1 MDFSF
6 CISLSLHYFCQKFGV
21 IKRLS
26 HIIRI
31 VLWTLIGFIAG
42 LYILLRIP
50 AIQNYLGDIAAN
62 MLSEKIGSKVE
73 VGRLDIGLNRITMD
87 DVQIYD
93 QKSHKMLGATR
104 LSAKVEIL
112 PLLKGD
118 ISIASAQIF
127 GLKLNLY
134 RQTPSTPLNCQYALD
149 SLSSKKDDEPKRLN
163 LSIRSLIV
171 RNGMVRYDCLSAPK
185 KDTFDPAHLYM
196 TDMSGHFILNH
207 LTDDDIDLSVKKL
220 SFKEQSGLNLCSMSF
235 DLTANREQANVNE
248 LQMALPNTTLA
259 FNDVTVK
266 FKDENGQPD
275 QNAISYSGSIA
286 PSEIQPSDFSFLQ
299 SSLADYTSP
308 VNLSARFDGTKE
320 GINVKGLNVSSPDY
334 HIQIQSDL
342 VWRNGDTPS
351 WDAHISQA
359 SFHAGS
365 TIEMLR
371 DMGMKASFPVE
382 IEKLGTTSFQG
393 ELHSA
398 PGRFNG
404 DGHLAT
410 DAGAADV
417 LFEHDGTRFSSHVKT
432 ESFDMTGLIADIPL
446 GVVSADMQ
454 LNGSW
459 PVSQDM
465 ALTANGKIN
474 RLDYDGHQFQ
484 NVDIDGT
491 YQHQRFEGML
501 SMESPDGDISF
512 DGTVNMSGQPL
523 TAKMEAQVRHF
534 SPAAFGLNAQ
544 MPGHLYDFDVTADIK
559 GNHLR
564 DLSGTADIRNFK
576 MKTADSEFSFQ
587 NFSIYSNHEGG
598 TDVLRLRSDFANID
612 AEGRFDPFTLSQSMA
627 HIIGDQL
634 PASPFKKSATVTTTQ
649 NELTLT
655 ADVFDSEWLKQLF
668 NIPLDI
674 NEPLHLTG
682 SIIDREKKI
691 DLYCDAPD
699 IAYNGKRYTNG
710 NIDIRTKSDTLFA
723 DMRVKRLKDNGK
735 TLDLGIHAT
744 ASNNDVRSQ
753 LAFND
758 HGGAR
763 GLEGELDANTQFFQ
777 NEAGHW
783 TAHVKVHESDI
794 HIGKTSW
801 TIQPSDIVYSKEQL
815 IIDHFSMQNDEQHI
829 SVGGIIRPQH
839 QDTIKIDLKDVDLK
853 YMSSVLNVKNVEFG
867 GSATGIGYLTSVYEN
882 PTAKMNLH
890 VDRFT
895 FADGTFGNLDTDI
908 SWKKSDNKLC
918 FDAFADNGTDSNT
931 KIDGDINLASSSL
944 NLDIKPNGTKIDFL
958 EKYCGS
964 FLRDVEAQVYGN
976 VRLVGTFKE
985 PNLEGRVVARGDVG
999 VKPLYTTYTMM
1010 NDTIT
1015 LTPDHI
1021 YFNND
1026 TLNDRHG
1033 HLALLNGA
1041 VNHQHLG
1048 RWTFD
1053 LHVHADNLLAYD
1065 HQDFD
1070 GSTFCGTVYGTG
1082 DCQINGRSGEVVI
1095 DINATPE
1102 KNTVFYYNV
1111 SSPDALK
1118 KQEFIHWNDVTEE
1131 RRAFTTRDV
1140 IPDDYNDENEEPTYD
1155 LHSDLHMNML
1165 INATPDATLR
1175 LLMNAESGDY
1185 IALNGSGVLKAN
1197 YFNKGSFNIYGN
1209 YEVEGGTYKM
1219 TIQNLIKKEF
1229 QFQPGGTISFGGD
1242 PYDAP
1247 LDLQA
1252 MYTVNGVSLSDLSI
1266 GNRFT
1271 SNNIR
1276 VNCLMNIKGTANA
1289 PSVDFD
1295 MEMPTISSDAQQMV
1309 RSLINSEEE
1318 LNQQVIYLLTI
1329 GRFYSQDNTTM
1340 NEGAQSQTSL
1350 AMQSLLSGTISQQI
1364 NSVLNSFINNNN
1376 WNFGANIS
1384 TGDEGWNNAEYE
1396 GLLSGRLLNNRLLIN
1411 GQFGYRDNANATTSF
1426 IGDFDVR
1433 YLLFPN
1439 GNFAVRVYNQTN
1451 DRYFTKNS
1459 LNTQG
1464 LGLIMKKDF
1473 NGWRDLIGRKPKKA
1487 PPQPSKTK

>member
-1 MDFSF
+1 MLFSF
-6 CISLSLHYFCQKFGV
+6 CISLGLHYFCQKFGV

-50 AIQNYLGDIAAN
+50 AVQNYLGDVAAN

-93 QKSHKMLGATR
+93 QKSHKMIGATR

-112 PLLKGD
+112 PLLKGEVS
-118 ISIASAQIF
+118 ISSAQVF
-127 GLKLNLY
+127 GMKMNLY
-134 RQTPSTPLNCQYALD
+134 RQTPSSPLNCQYALD
-149 SLSSKKDDEPKRLN
+149 SLRSKKEEPSQLN

-171 RNGMVRYDCLSAPK
+171 RNGMVRYDCLSAPQ
-185 KDTFDPAHLYM
+185 KDTFDPAHLYL
-196 TDMSGHFILNH
+196 TDLSGHFILSQ
-207 LTDDDIDLSVKKL
+207 LTNDNIDLSVKKL

-235 DLTANREQANVNE
+235 ELTADKQKAKVKE
-248 LQMALPNTTLA
+248 LQMALPNTTLEL
-259 FNDVTVK
+259 NDVTVNYQQK
-266 FKDENGQPD
+266 GDGIN
-275 QNAISYSGSIA
+275 YSGNIA
-286 PSEIQPSDFSFLQ
+286 PSVIQPSDFSFLQ
-299 SSLADYTSP
+299 SSLTDYTSP
-308 VNLSARFDGTKE
+308 VNLSAKFE
-320 GINVKGLNVSSPDY
+320 GNKDLINVAGLNISSTDY
-334 HIQIQSDL
+334 QIQVQSDL
-342 VWRNGDTPS
+342 SWRNGETPS
-351 WDAHISQA
+351 LDAHITQA

-365 TIEMLR
+365 TLEILR
-371 DMGMKASFPVE
+371 DMGMKATIPVQL
-382 IEKLGTTSFQG
+382 EKLGSTSFQG
-393 ELHSA
+393 DLHSSPRA
-398 PGRFNG
+398 FIGKG
-404 DGHLAT
+404 ELT
-410 DAGAADV
+410 TEAGTADMS
-417 LFEHDGTRFSSHVKT
+417 FEHDGNSFASHIKT
-432 ESFDMTGLIADIPL
+432 EAFNMTGLLADIPL

-454 LNGSW
+454 VNGSW
-459 PVSQDM
+459 PFSQDM
-465 ALTANGKIN
+465 SLTAKGTIN
-474 RLDYDGHQFQ
+474 HIDYDGHQFN
-484 NVDIDGT
+484 NVDINGT
-491 YQHQRFEGML
+491 YQHKQFDGML

-512 DGTVNMSGQPL
+512 NGMVNMNGQPL

-534 SPAAFGLNAQ
+534 SPSTFGLKSQ
-544 MPGHLYDFDVTADIK
+544 MPGNSYDFDVIADIK
-559 GNHLR
+559 GNHLK
-564 DLSGTADIRNFK
+564 DLSGTADIRNFT
-576 MKTADSEFSFQ
+576 MKSADKEFSFH
-587 NFSIYSNHEGG
+587 NFSLYANHVGG
-598 TDVLRLRSDFANID
+598 TDVWRLRSDFANID
-612 AEGRFDPFTLSQSMA
+612 AEGKFDPFTLPQSLA

-634 PASPFKKSATVTTTQ
+634 PASPFKKTATISSPQ
-649 NELTLT
+649 NKLSLT
-655 ADVFDSEWLKQLF
+655 ANIYDSEWLKELF
-668 NIPLDI
+668 NINLDLA
-674 NEPLHLTG
+674 EPLHLTAD
-682 SIIDREKKI
+682 IDDTGKSI

-699 IAYNGKRYTNG
+699 ITYNGKRYIDG
-710 NIDIRTKSDTLFA
+710 NVDMRTTSDTLFA
-723 DMRVKRLKDNGK
+723 DMRVKQQKDNGK
-735 TLDLGIHAT
+735 TLDLDIHAT
-744 ASNNDVRSQ
+744 ASDNDVRSR
-753 LAFND
+753 LAFNN

-777 NEAGHW
+777 NEAGQW

-801 TIQPSDIVYSKEQL
+801 TVQPSDIVYSKEQL
-815 IIDHFSMQNDEQHI
+815 IIDHFSLQNGEQDI
-829 SVGGIIRPQH
+829 SIGGMIRPH
-839 QDTIKIDLKDVDLK
+839 HPDTIMINLKEVDLK
-853 YMSSVLNVKNVEFG
+853 YMSSILNVKNVEFG

-882 PTAKMNLH
+882 PTAKMDLH
-890 VDRFT
+890 VEHFT
-895 FADGTFGNLDTDI
+895 FADGTFGNLDTEL

-918 FDAFADNGTDSNT
+918 FDAFCDNGPGSNT
-931 KIDGDINLASSSL
+931 KIDGDINLASSEL
-944 NLDIKPNGTKIDFL
+944 NLDIKPNGTIIDFL

-964 FLRDVEAQVYGN
+964 FLCDVEAQVYGH
-976 VRLVGTFKE
+976 LKLIGTFKQ
-985 PNLEGRVVARGDVG
+985 PNIEGQVVANGNVG
-999 VKPLYTTYTMM
+999 LKSLYTTYTMR

-1026 TLNDRHG
+1026 TLTDKHG
-1033 HLALLNGA
+1033 HLALLNGQ
-1041 VNHQHLG
+1041 VNHQHFS

-1053 LHVHADNLLAYD
+1053 LNVHADNLLAYD

-1070 GSTFCGTVYGTG
+1070 GNTFCGTVYGTG
-1082 DCQINGRSGEVVI
+1082 DCQISGRSGEVVI

-1118 KQEFIHWNDVTEE
+1118 KQEFIHWNDVTEARKE
-1131 RRAFTTRDV
+1131 FTARDV
-1140 IPDDYNDENEEPTYD
+1140 IPEDDLNDTPEPVYNLPSN
-1155 LHSDLHMNML
+1155 LHMNML

-1185 IALNGSGVLKAN
+1185 ISLNGSGVLKAN
-1197 YFNKGSFNIYGN
+1197 YFNKGAFNIYGN

-1271 SNNIR
+1271 SNNVR

-1329 GRFYSQDNTTM
+1329 GRFYAQDNTTM

-1439 GNFAVRVYNQTN
+1439 GNLAVRVYNQTN

-1473 NGWRDLIGRKPKKA
+1473 NGWRDLIGRKSKEKKKPK
-1487 PPQPSKTK
+1487 PSKNK